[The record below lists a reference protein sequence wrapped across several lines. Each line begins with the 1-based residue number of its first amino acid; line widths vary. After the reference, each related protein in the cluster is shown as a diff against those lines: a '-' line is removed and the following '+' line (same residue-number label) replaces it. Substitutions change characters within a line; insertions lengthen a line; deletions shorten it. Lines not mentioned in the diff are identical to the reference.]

1 MEYDS
6 DRGFFHSLNQ
16 GEDIWLLAE
25 LYYGDASLW
34 RVIYHANLD
43 ALGDDPETTSP
54 GLEIFIPYLDVR
66 EETCKVAEFI
76 AQTAADPSF
85 DPVVLMVA
93 NRYHDPTLCF
103 DLYEY
108 NHWDTDHVPVAGDSV
123 GYFARASKPNMRK
136 AQRWREIFYRG
147 Q

>member
-16 GEDIWLLAE
+16 GEDIWLLTE

-34 RVIYHANLD
+34 WVIYHANLN

-66 EETCKVAEFI
+66 EETCKVAGFI
-76 AQTAADPSF
+76 AQVALDPSY
-85 DPVVLMVA
+85 DPMVLLAA
-93 NRYHDPTLCF
+93 NRY
-103 DLYEY
+103 
-108 NHWDTDHVPVAGDSV
+108 AG
-123 GYFARASKPNMRK
+123 

>member
-16 GEDIWLLAE
+16 VEDIWLLAE

-34 RVIYHANLD
+34 WVIYHANLD
-43 ALGDDPETTSP
+43 RFGDDPEYTAP
-54 GLEIFIPYLDVR
+54 GLEVFIPYLEVS
-66 EETCKVAEFI
+66 EQQGKVPGFL
-76 AQTAADPSF
+76 AQVALDPSY
-85 DPVVLMVA
+85 DPMVLLAA
-93 NRYHDPTLCF
+93 NRYADPTLCF
-103 DLYEY
+103 DLYEH
-108 NHWDTDHVPVAGDSV
+108 NRWDTDHVPIAGDSV
-123 GYFARASKPNMRK
+123 GYFARASKPNMRR